1 MEATMSCC
9 EWRCDGWWQWERGK
23 IRRKWEQRGVAMF
36 FLKKFLHSFFSH
48 LSFSFSLSPCKQIS
62 LSLFSLTPSFSSFF
76 LFLKTFPSFLL
87 ARVSLICTYFSLLIF
102 SNLPSSPPFFFL
114 FFSSLSLNFFGR
126 GQNFMFIFIH
136 LSLHDYYCF
145 TQQFF

>member
-1 MEATMSCC
+1 
-9 EWRCDGWWQWERGK
+9 
-23 IRRKWEQRGVAMF
+23 MF

-102 SNLPSSPPFFFL
+102 SNLPSSPPFFFHPYHLISLGGGKTLCL
-114 FFSSLSLNFFGR
+114 FLSIFPCMIIIVLLNNFF
-126 GQNFMFIFIH
+126 
-136 LSLHDYYCF
+136 
-145 TQQFF
+145 

>member
-1 MEATMSCC
+1 MGAKGGCH
-9 EWRCDGWWQWERGK
+9 
-23 IRRKWEQRGVAMF
+23 V

-76 LFLKTFPSFLL
+76 FFLRTFPSFLL

-102 SNLPSSPPFFFL
+102 SNLPSSPPFF
-114 FFSSLSLNFFGR
+114 SSLSLNFLGR

-145 TQQFF
+145 TQQSFFKNIYRYKNYKQNG